1 MKDYLDWREH
11 DMVTPIK
18 NELQCGACWAFSA
31 TGSLEGQQAK
41 VHKKLVSLS
50 EQNLVDCSQA
60 FGNFGCNGGWM
71 TNAFNYVKAKGLDT
85 EESYQY
91 KGIQEP
97 CHFNPRTIG
106 VRSTVRFYHR
116 TIKLIDDFLF

>member
-1 MKDYLDWREH
+1 
-11 DMVTPIK
+11 MVTPIK

-41 VHKKLVSLS
+41 IHKKLVSLS
-50 EQNLVDCSQA
+50 EQNLVDCSQS

-85 EESYQY
+85 EESYPY
-91 KGIQEP
+91 KGVQET

-106 VRSTVRFYHR
+106 VRSTVGVYFR
-116 TIKLIDDFLF
+116 TIELILSLILGICEYYSW